1 MSEQTKLLIDS
12 SKDLADEN
20 YELVEDL
27 LLTDLESYLLFCTRT
42 EKIFRQV
49 ASEFPI
55 IEIRPY
61 QWEYAA
67 VMCLRKRNIMA
78 YEMGAGKTTCT
89 LLCLQAIYGSWVGR
103 NAATVHIVVPS
114 VLSAQRWLE
123 DLGRFS
129 SMAGCYKLITN
140 EKELIENTKPIIIY
154 TQDFPK
160 SKSKVKKDNS
170 RPWVSRLLGRKF
182 RPSFLVIDEVH
193 NCQPKTKRTEHLQ
206 YLIARSKRLLVL
218 SGTISEGRI
227 VDVHNLCKLV
237 YGKNW
242 PFSTRERFTGKF
254 AHQHVLSTNYLYGS
268 RLGNEVREVQR
279 RSIQQLNP
287 LLLADYYWLVRRF
300 IHRVKLTDPRVRCCI
315 TVPREELVLEVLEPS
330 EEQRKQHQEYIRE
343 KEKEIEAA
351 VRTVGIKQKAAALRI
366 INPLIELANS
376 SLCSNSKVEK
386 TYQIVTQSTGKVVIF
401 ASYIKSAN
409 RISAYL
415 TERLGSSSV
424 VRVYATDEEAS
435 VKKQSIENRI
445 LAVEE
450 FQFNPNV
457 KVGVFAINLASES
470 IDLTSAKD
478 VIYYCL
484 PWSSKKLRQSINRVV
499 RPGNYSKTVNVHL
512 LYHRGLI
519 DEHQVSLATEKIRGS
534 RLIEDYEVEDRSGEL
549 EEEYGQSD
557 IFRKLLERL

>member
-1 MSEQTKLLIDS
+1 MSEQSKLLIDS
-12 SKDLADEN
+12 SRDLASSN
-20 YELVEDL
+20 YELVEDA
-27 LLTDLESYLLFCTRT
+27 LLTDLESYKFFCNQT
-42 EKIFRQV
+42 EKIFRKV
-49 ASEFPI
+49 ALEFPM
-55 IEIRPY
+55 IELRPY

-89 LLCLQAIYGSWVGR
+89 LLCLQAIYQTWVGR
-103 NAATVHIVVPS
+103 NPATVHIVVPS

-129 SMAGCYKLITN
+129 SMAGCYTLITK

-160 SKSKVKKDNS
+160 SKSKIKKDNS

-206 YLIARSKRLLVL
+206 YLIARCKRLLVL

-237 YGKNW
+237 YGKRW
-242 PFSTRERFTGKF
+242 PFTTRERFTKKF
-254 AHQHVLSTNYLYGS
+254 AHQQVISTNYLYGS
-268 RLGNEVREVQR
+268 KLGNDLKEVQS
-279 RSIQQLNP
+279 RSIQQLDP
-287 LLLADYYWLVRRF
+287 LRLAEYYWLVRRF
-300 IHRVKLTDPRVRCCI
+300 IHRVKLTDPRVRSCI
-315 TVPREELVLEVLEPS
+315 TVPREELVVEVLEPS
-330 EEQRKQHQEYIRE
+330 EGQRKKHQEYISGKIR
-343 KEKEIEAA
+343 EIEAA

-376 SLCSNSKVEK
+376 SPDSVKVER
-386 TYQIVTQSTGKVVIF
+386 TYEIVTQSTGKVVIF

-409 RISAYL
+409 RIFSYL
-415 TERLGSSSV
+415 TEKLGASSV
-424 VRVYATDEEAS
+424 VRVYATDEGSS

-450 FQFNPNV
+450 FQFNPQV

-478 VIYYCL
+478 IIYYCL

-499 RPGNYSKTVNVHL
+499 RPGNRSKAVNVYL

-534 RLIEDYEVEDRSGEL
+534 RLIEDYEVEDTQEGL
-549 EEEYGQSD
+549 EDEYNQSD